1 MSSTP
6 VASNLVLLRDL
17 PTCPHGTKVRFLGW
31 YIAST
36 PWRLRFTDQKASVDE
51 YIVETATLRLKH
63 DYPVSSPPLVANL
76 NIEHVLD
83 RVKRHEVDVGTWLN
97 VIGYVQRR
105 ITDKEGVF
113 VQALCIWDA
122 GNLDLAAY
130 SKAVEKRNE
139 GARAG
144 NLSL

>member
-17 PTCPHGTKVRFLGW
+17 PTCPHGTKVRFLGC
-31 YIAST
+31 
-36 PWRLRFTDQKASVDE
+36 VDE